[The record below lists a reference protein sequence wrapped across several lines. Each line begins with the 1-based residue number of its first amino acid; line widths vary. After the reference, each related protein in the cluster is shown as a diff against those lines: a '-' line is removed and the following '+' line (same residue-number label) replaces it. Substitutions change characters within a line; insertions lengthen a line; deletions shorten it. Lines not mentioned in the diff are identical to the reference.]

1 MKNHDSAGIYIIVAM
16 TEDGIIG
23 KGNELPWRI
32 SEEMKVFKK
41 LTLGNTVIM
50 GRHTFESIGRS
61 LPERNNIIVSS
72 TLPPRE
78 GLQIAKNL
86 DEALMLGL
94 SLEKKIFVI
103 GGAELYEKALSVADH
118 MYISWIKE
126 QYEGDVRFPQYDKS
140 LWHLEYEIS
149 FDEFTL
155 CFYSRT
161 LQP

>member
-1 MKNHDSAGIYIIVAM
+1 MKDHDKTGIYIIVAM

-32 SEEMKVFKK
+32 SEELKLFKK
-41 LTLGNTVIM
+41 LTLESTVIM

-61 LPERNNIIVSS
+61 LPDRNNIVVSS

-86 DEALMLGL
+86 DEALMLGY

-103 GGAELYEKALSVADH
+103 GGAELYEKALSVADY
-118 MYISWIKE
+118 MYVSRIHDR
-126 QYEGDVRFPQYDKS
+126 YEGDVRFPLYDKS
-140 LWHLEYEIS
+140 LWHLDYEVS

-155 CFYSRT
+155 CFYSMT
-161 LQP
+161 PKQ

>member
-61 LPERNNIIVSS
+61 LPDRNNIIVSS

>member
-32 SEEMKVFKK
+32 SKEMKVFKK